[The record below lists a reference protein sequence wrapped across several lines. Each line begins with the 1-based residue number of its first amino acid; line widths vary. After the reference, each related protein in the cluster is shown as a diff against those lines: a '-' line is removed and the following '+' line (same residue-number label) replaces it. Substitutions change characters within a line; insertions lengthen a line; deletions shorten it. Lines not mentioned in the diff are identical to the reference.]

1 MLYHIR
7 VIKQE
12 YEIMENKNEKEA
24 FSYTYS
30 AREQEEVKN
39 IRRKYLSREENTME
53 RLRRLDQGVTQ
64 KATTVALIVGILG
77 ALIMGLGMS
86 LAMSELREILGSHRD
101 MAIVIG
107 VVIGSVGIVL
117 VSVAYPL
124 YLHTLKKERQKI
136 APEILR
142 LTDELMK

>member
-1 MLYHIR
+1 
-7 VIKQE
+7 
-12 YEIMENKNEKEA
+12 MENKNEKEA

-124 YLHTLKKERQKI
+124 YLHTLKKVRQKI

>member
-1 MLYHIR
+1 
-7 VIKQE
+7 
-12 YEIMENKNEKEA
+12 MENKNEKEA

>member
-1 MLYHIR
+1 
-7 VIKQE
+7 
-12 YEIMENKNEKEA
+12 MENKNEKEA

-107 VVIGSVGIVL
+107 VVIGSVGSVL

>member
-1 MLYHIR
+1 
-7 VIKQE
+7 
-12 YEIMENKNEKEA
+12 MENKNEKEA

-124 YLHTLKKERQKI
+124 YLHTLKKEHQKI